1 MLWHFTILKMCV
13 YEEYHLVFIF
23 KDYLVSMWYIILMTN
38 SNSIMSIN
46 HLVGFYLPLVAKVQI
61 SRFGDS
67 VGSTP
72 ETPMVQPRRL
82 WPPSEFPGPIEI
94 DFNNLFENLFI
105 TLWGS
110 IMLCAYYKT
119 MKICIFEVVSHSVDI
134 VNYLAYMWHVFS
146 NKFQFAK
153 LFYCSCSGSCL

>member
-1 MLWHFTILKMCV
+1 MLWDFTILKMCV
-13 YEEYHLVFIF
+13 YKEYHLVLIF

-72 ETPMVQPRRL
+72 ETPVVQPRRL
-82 WPPSEFPGPIEI
+82 RWFNPGDSGPPRNFRA
-94 DFNNLFENLFI
+94 LLRL
-105 TLWGS
+105 TLTTY
-110 IMLCAYYKT
+110 L
-119 MKICIFEVVSHSVDI
+119 KICLSHYGGVLCFVHI
-134 VNYLAYMWHVFS
+134 R
-146 NKFQFAK
+146 KP
-153 LFYCSCSGSCL
+153 